1 MDTKT
6 LSFFRSL
13 LILQSGEETFFKVKM
28 STWMEKVF
36 QTYAQRKGVEL
47 NSIRFLLDGT
57 RVQNDATSTELG
69 LEDQDQI
76 DCMLY
81 QTGGTLPK

>member
-1 MDTKT
+1 
-6 LSFFRSL
+6 
-13 LILQSGEETFFKVKM
+13 M

-36 QTYAQRKGVEL
+36 QTYTQRKGVEL

>member
-36 QTYAQRKGVEL
+36 QTYTQRKGVEL